1 MQIQVPLKH
10 FYFSQTNIDS
20 KRSLKMK
27 PSITEQLLND
37 KNKFHALNVFN
48 ACFKKLKATVPFLL
62 HPQVSF
68 VQFHIKCASQ

>member
-1 MQIQVPLKH
+1 
-10 FYFSQTNIDS
+10 
-20 KRSLKMK
+20 MK

-37 KNKFHALNVFN
+37 KNKFHTLNVFN

-68 VQFHIKCASQ
+68 VQFHTKCASQ